1 MRKTISDLDKEVAV
15 LETQLIS
22 HMEVCEALS
31 EQTLSRIKRLEI
43 IFLAFNA
50 SLLALLLR
58 LVFVS

>member
-15 LETQLIS
+15 LQTQLIS
-22 HMEVCEALS
+22 HMEVCEDLS

-58 LVFVS
+58 LVFMS